1 MNIDIRILMI
11 RPVVPPSWQ
20 PPPWQPPPWQPPPWE
35 PLPAP
40 PPPRRNP
47 FTVAGFS
54 RAMLALGF
62 WIFVV
67 ELISGL

>member
-1 MNIDIRILMI
+1 MNIDIRILVV

-20 PPPWQPPPWQPPPWE
+20 PPLWQPPPWE
-35 PLPAP
+35 PLPAL

-47 FTVAGFS
+47 YTVAGFA

-62 WIFVV
+62 WIGVV
-67 ELISGL
+67 ALLRSL